1 MDELL
6 DDLTVDEWVAL
17 MVLMMVDEWV
27 LKKVGKRVVE
37 MVA

>member
-6 DDLTVDEWVAL
+6 DDLTVDEWVVL